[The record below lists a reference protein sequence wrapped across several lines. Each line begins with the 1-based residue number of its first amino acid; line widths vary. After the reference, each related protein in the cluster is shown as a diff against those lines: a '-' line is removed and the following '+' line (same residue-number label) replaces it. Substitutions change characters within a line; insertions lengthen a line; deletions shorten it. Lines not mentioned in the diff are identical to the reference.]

1 MPVVNDYTAFLSGSY
16 WGGIEST
23 GQPVIVTFSFPT
35 SAPTYD
41 AGIGGFT
48 ASTVTSFQAFSP
60 AEHQQALGALD
71 EWAKASGI
79 TFVEV
84 AAGHGDINFQKVDFD
99 TTSGPSYSGG
109 GGIGFYPFGNWN
121 FFSYPSFS
129 GDLDASGD
137 VFMNT
142 RFETGSGSSA
152 TVNYG
157 TLLHEIGHALGLK
170 HPTEVVTD
178 FAADPYVTHDQVLS
192 SDDPSRTIMATVG
205 GGTGHLTSLD
215 KTAAAFIYGPDI
227 IGKPDVVTASASA
240 TYSVAQNRSVAS
252 WNWNASTQTLTE
264 TGRATDDVIRGTS
277 VSDVINGSTGN
288 DRLFG
293 LAGNDTLNGG
303 AGNDALFGGTGADRL
318 VGGDGDDSY
327 FVDDAGAV
335 IVESLNKGYDSVYAT
350 VSFTLKANFEVLQL
364 FGNGLTGKGN
374 NDANSIFGDGT
385 FGNTLYG
392 LNGNDYIVGGSG
404 TDTLYGGNNDD
415 TLFGQNGDDK
425 LIGSAGRD
433 TLTGGLGKDILTGGA
448 DADVFRFSNVN
459 ESGTTT
465 TTRNIVTDFKD
476 HTAISAPFDADTI
489 DLSAINSG
497 AASGNFT
504 FIDTAAFSHTAG
516 ELRWQQFA
524 TLAVVSGDTSGDG
537 IADFAIQLTGTH
549 TLHGWD
555 FIL

>member
-1 MPVVNDYTAFLSGSY
+1 MPVVNDYTALLSGSY

-35 SAPTYD
+35 AAPAYD
-41 AGIGGFT
+41 SSIGGFT
-48 ASTVTSFQAFSP
+48 ASTVASFQAFSA
-60 AEHQQALGALD
+60 AEQQQALSALG
-71 EWAKASGI
+71 EWAKASSI

-84 AAGHGDINFQKVDFD
+84 APGHGDINFQKVDFD
-99 TTSGPSYSGG
+99 TTFGPSYSGD

-129 GDLDASGD
+129 NDLDSSGD

-142 RFETGSGSSA
+142 RFETGGGASA

-157 TLLHEIGHALGLK
+157 TLLHEIGHAIGLK

-178 FAADPYVTHDQVLS
+178 FAADPDVTHDQVLS
-192 SDDPSRTIMATVG
+192 SDDPLRTIMATVG
-205 GGTGHLTSLD
+205 GGTGHLMSLD
-215 KTAAAFIYGPDI
+215 KTAAAFIYGADI
-227 IGKPDVVTASASA
+227 TGKPDVVTASTSA
-240 TYSVAQNRSVAS
+240 TYSVAQNHSVAS

-277 VSDVINGSTGN
+277 VSDVINGGDGN

-303 AGNDALFGGTGADRL
+303 NGNDALFGGSGADRM

-364 FGNGLTGKGN
+364 FGNGLTGKGS
-374 NDANSIFGDGT
+374 NDANSIFGDGA

-392 LNGNDYIVGGSG
+392 LNGNDYMVGGSG
-404 TDTLYGGNNDD
+404 VDTLYGGNNDD
-415 TLFGQNGDDK
+415 TLFGQDGNDK
-425 LIGSAGRD
+425 LLGSAGRD
-433 TLTGGLGKDILTGGA
+433 ILVGGLGKDTLTGGA
-448 DADVFRFSNVN
+448 DADVFRFTNIN

-465 TTRNIVTDFKD
+465 TTRDIITDFKD
-476 HTAISAPFDADTI
+476 HTAASSPVDADTI

-497 AASGNFT
+497 AANGSFI

-524 TLAVVSGDTSGDG
+524 TMAVVSGDTNGDA
-537 IADFAIQLTGTH
+537 IADFTIQLTGAH
-549 TLHGWD
+549 TLHNWD
-555 FIL
+555 FNL